1 MNGES
6 YGEAMC
12 GRKVVDKKTIEEQM
26 GVLGLEETIDGS
38 ARAIG
43 VR

>member
-1 MNGES
+1 MIKPCAVE
-6 YGEAMC
+6 
-12 GRKVVDKKTIEEQM
+12 KLLDKKTIEEQM
-26 GVLGLEETIDGS
+26 GVLGLKETIDGS